1 MRGLGSFLKDAWRLA
16 APYYRSEEKFI
27 AWALLLAVIA
37 LNLATVGMS
46 VVLSYWNREFFN
58 ALQAKDF
65 AAFTDLLLSYRRTE
79 SGLMPGFVWV
89 IVLYIFITV
98 YENYLQSWLEM
109 RWRRWLT
116 DQYLNNWLAD
126 RAYYHISLTT
136 DQAALGIDNPDQRI
150 SQDLKDFTRNTL
162 DLTLGLMRQIVS
174 LASFVTILWGLSGV
188 LPVFGMN
195 IPGYMVWIA
204 LIYAILGTW
213 VAHRIGRPLIGLRF
227 RQERVEADF
236 RYALVRLRE
245 NVEGVALYNGERE
258 EKGFMQTRFQNI
270 VGNWW
275 EIMRRTKFLNL
286 MVFGYDNS
294 VIVFPYVV
302 AAPRYFSGQIPLG
315 GLSQTAGA
323 FGRVHHAL
331 SWFIDAYQRLAVWR
345 AEVER
350 LTGFQRAIT
359 IARAAGQAL
368 VTEASDDTALHLRA
382 VTLELPDGTKLT
394 ENADLTLPAGR
405 SVILTGRSGSG
416 KSTLFRALAGIWP
429 FGSGRIGLPKGK
441 VLFLPQRTYMPL
453 GALKYVVS
461 YPDAPE
467 QHDETQIAQALTD
480 AGLAHLIPQL
490 NADENWAQR
499 LSGGEQQRIG
509 LVRALLVKP
518 DWLFLDEA
526 TASLDTEAEADFY
539 HILHERL
546 PACTIISIAHRPTV
560 AAFHQDRVVLQRPPG
575 EPGRLSRAVG
585 E

>member
-1 MRGLGSFLKDAWRLA
+1 MRGLDSFLKDAWRLA
-16 APYYRSEEKFI
+16 APYYRSEEKVV

-37 LNLATVGMS
+37 LNLSTVGMS

-58 ALQAKDF
+58 ALQTKDF
-65 AAFTDLLLSYRRTE
+65 SAFTDLLLTYRRTD

-98 YENYLQSWLEM
+98 YENYLQAWLEM

-116 DQYLNNWLAD
+116 DKYLNEWLAD
-126 RAYYHISLTT
+126 RAYYRISLTT
-136 DQAALGIDNPDQRI
+136 DQAALGTDNPDQRI

-162 DLTLGLMRQIVS
+162 DLSLGLLRQIVS

-188 LPVFGMN
+188 LTVMGVDV
-195 IPGYMVWIA
+195 PGYMVWVA
-204 LIYAILGTW
+204 VIYAVIGTW
-213 VAHRIGRPLIGLRF
+213 IAHLIGRPLIGLRF

-245 NVEGVALYNGERE
+245 NVEGIALYGGERE
-258 EKGFMQTRFQNI
+258 EKGFLQTRFQNI

-275 EIMRRTKFLNL
+275 EIMRRTKYLNL

-350 LTGFQRAIT
+350 LMGFQRAIMT
-359 IARAAGQAL
+359 ARAAAGQAI
-368 VTEASDDTALHLRA
+368 ASDISDDAALHLHA

-394 ENADLTLPAGR
+394 ETADLTLPAGR

-429 FGSGRIGLPKGK
+429 FGSGQIGLPQGK
-441 VLFLPQRTYMPL
+441 LLFLPQRTYMPL

-467 QHDETQIAQALTD
+467 EHGEPRITQALTD

-490 NADENWAQR
+490 DADENWAQR
-499 LSGGEQQRIG
+499 LSGGEQQRVA
-509 LVRALLVKP
+509 LARALLMKP

-526 TASLDTEAEADFY
+526 TASLDTEAEAEFY
-539 HILHERL
+539 RILRERL
-546 PACTIISIAHRPTV
+546 PGCTIISIAHRPTV
-560 AAFHQDRVVLQRPPG
+560 AAFHEDRVVLQSTPG
-575 EPGRLSRAVG
+575 EAGSLSQPV
-585 E
+585 